1 MLTVCPIACA
11 ILRFPFFLFPS
22 MFKFRLAMV
31 LASGLLASCS
41 FLHSNVSAPVVT
53 STSASSKTAMES
65 SGVNPAVATDKPVL
79 SEANSPVPL
88 PDVHIVTP
96 ILVKP
101 SKPTESTTTK
111 PIKIALALGGGAARG
126 FAHIGVIKALE
137 AQGIE
142 PDMIAGTSAGSVVG
156 AFYASGLNGFE
167 LQKLATKMDEAT
179 IADWVLPFGNRGV
192 LKGEA
197 LQDYVNKVLKNRP
210 IQALKRPLG
219 IVATD
224 LQSGLPVLFQR
235 GNTGMAVR
243 ASSSVPG
250 VFQPVRI
257 NGRDYVD
264 GGLVAPVPVRA
275 ARKMGADFVIAV
287 DISSR
292 PDAANVKGTMDTML
306 QTFTIMG
313 QSISQY
319 EIKEADIVIR
329 PLLNGVAGTDF
340 TSRNVA
346 VLAGEQATA
355 VLMKEIKEKLA
366 ERQAVAS
373 KE

>member
-53 STSASSKTAMES
+53 SPSASSKTAMES
-65 SGVNPAVATDKPVL
+65 SGVNPAVATDKPAL
-79 SEANSPVPL
+79 SEANSPVSL

-197 LQDYVNKVLKNRP
+197 LQDYVNKVLKNKP

-250 VFQPVRI
+250 VFQPVHI

>member
-1 MLTVCPIACA
+1 
-11 ILRFPFFLFPS
+11 
-22 MFKFRLAMV
+22 MFKFRLAIV
-31 LASGLLASCS
+31 LAASLLASCS
-41 FLHSNVSAPVVT
+41 YLHSNVPVTAPAAATSPAGSKAVGDTSAANVPAPV
-53 STSASSKTAMES
+53 
-65 SGVNPAVATDKPVL
+65 TDKPLL
-79 SEANSPVPL
+79 SEANPPVPL
-88 PDVHIVTP
+88 QDAHIVAP
-96 ILVKP
+96 VLVKP
-101 SKPTESTTTK
+101 ATVK

-137 AQGIE
+137 AQGIQ
-142 PDMIAGTSAGSVVG
+142 PDIIAGTSAGSVVG
-156 AFYASGLNGFE
+156 AFYASGLTGFE
-167 LQKLATKMDEAT
+167 LQKLASKMDEAT

-197 LQDYVNKVLKNRP
+197 LQAYVNKVLKNKP

-224 LQSGLPVLFQR
+224 LQSGQPVLFQR
-235 GNTGMAVR
+235 GDTGMAVR

-340 TSRNVA
+340 NSRNVA
-346 VLAGEQATA
+346 VLAGEQAA
-355 VLMKEIKEKLA
+355 SALMKEIKEKLA
-366 ERQAVAS
+366 ERQALAS